1 MAHIPVHPKAT
12 FVTACDPNPHPTAH
26 PHVPVVPQLG
36 CAEGLNTTA
45 LPAAW
50 TGAGSLGEVQKGQGM
65 QRWKGTVRKG
75 QESNGALLLTIPA
88 ALVLCKSSS
97 SKSLE
102 QLSVVD

>member
-50 TGAGSLGEVQKGQGM
+50 TGAGSLGEVQEGQGM
-65 QRWKGTVRKG
+65 QKADMERHSEERAGKQWC
-75 QESNGALLLTIPA
+75 A
-88 ALVLCKSSS
+88 APHHPSCTG
-97 SKSLE
+97 SL
-102 QLSVVD
+102 